1 MQFSWPIF
9 LLIMGLGI
17 LQLAVGVIFGRALPL
32 TKDNSEESYPLDS
45 GRLRKFANRLSG
57 LVASVADDVGDHQLR
72 IEQVSKSLTD
82 ADPGR
87 VGSSGEAGLDG
98 VARIIQINERLQT
111 RLGDA
116 EEKLQRQTQQIESH
130 ITEARTDPLTGLYNR
145 RAFDDEL
152 LRRIAEWR
160 RKQTTFCMMMIDV
173 DHFKRLNDRYGH
185 PAGDHVLR
193 NLAEL
198 LASTFREMDLVAR
211 VGGEEFAAVLPGTE
225 LCDARMAAERVRYTV
240 ASHPFFFEN
249 QELRITISLGV
260 ATAEPGDDI
269 VSLTK
274 RTDEALYN
282 SKRSGRNCGHYH
294 DGRICKLITVVQPGK
309 ANHAEMQAT
318 CNELRQRLAE
328 VTEESE

>member
-1 MQFSWPIF
+1 MFTKHCLCTGRNDYGGRSRAAGPVHSEHDQGAMMQFSWPIF

-32 TKDNSEESYPLDS
+32 TKDKSEESYPLDS

-145 RAFDDEL
+145 L
-152 LRRIAEWR
+152 PSHLY
-160 RKQTTFCMMMIDV
+160 
-173 DHFKRLNDRYGH
+173 RL
-185 PAGDHVLR
+185 
-193 NLAEL
+193 
-198 LASTFREMDLVAR
+198 
-211 VGGEEFAAVLPGTE
+211 
-225 LCDARMAAERVRYTV
+225 
-240 ASHPFFFEN
+240 
-249 QELRITISLGV
+249 
-260 ATAEPGDDI
+260 
-269 VSLTK
+269 
-274 RTDEALYN
+274 
-282 SKRSGRNCGHYH
+282 
-294 DGRICKLITVVQPGK
+294 
-309 ANHAEMQAT
+309 
-318 CNELRQRLAE
+318 
-328 VTEESE
+328 VT